1 MRHSV
6 DPRQGRL
13 FDPFDGIIPPLGRK
27 HIDAGWQSLFRHTL
41 LHLMPVRQHG
51 ENFHAVLGR
60 PTKEL
65 YSVAGLL
72 FLQEMNNWTN
82 DETVAVYLFRTDVQF
97 ALNMEPG
104 IDQMCERTLERH
116 RALFIDDDS
125 AVKVMDV
132 LTSTLIEQLDLAID
146 KQRLDSTHV
155 FSDMASFGRTRLLGV
170 AVKRFLT
177 QVQRHHAADYDAL
190 AEELRRRY
198 TPSQAKLFAKGQ
210 SPEDR
215 LKTRQQVAEDM
226 RDLIVR
232 FADHAGLRNRP
243 SYKTLVTIFEQQC
256 EVVEA
261 KVRVRAKTGGDC
273 MQNPSDAD
281 ATYDGHKGQGY
292 KVQLSETCSDD
303 NDVQLIIV
311 ALPQTASSPDADALE
326 KVLVDL
332 KKKDCLPD
340 TMLADTAF
348 GGDENVQ
355 TAADM
360 GVELVSPVAGPEPVG
375 ASGDTA
381 VSPLTLDDFAVDE
394 RTGKVTACPSGRV
407 PLETIHDAEAGTTT
421 IEMRAADC
429 GNCPFRTACPIKN
442 KADRYRLSYTDKQRR
457 LEERRQEEK
466 TDVFKERYAKRSG
479 VESTNSGMKRRLG
492 LGKLRVRGRKAVFH
506 AIYLKVAG
514 WNLLRAVASGRL
526 AGTGKAQGGPARWFW
541 RLWNACR
548 TRIGGTN
555 WNRSN
560 EQRFCIPTAGIC

>member
-116 RALFIDDDS
+116 RALFIDDES
-125 AVKVMDV
+125 AVKIMDA
-132 LTSTLIEQLDLAID
+132 LTGTLIEQLDLAID

-261 KVRVRAKTGGDC
+261 KVRVRVKTGGDC